1 MGNLKFDIDDTCVK
15 CGACAEDCPVQC
27 ITEGT
32 TKFIAIQSALLE
44 PYKCISYLKIV
55 QACSNLK
62 WVSVI
67 GRLKKEQAC
76 TNLKRARVIGLLK
89 IEQACSNLKWARV
102 IGHLK
107 K

>member
-1 MGNLKFDIDDTCVK
+1 MLNAVLALKTAQYNASPKEPLNLLLVTAVS
-15 CGACAEDCPVQC
+15 AVV
-27 ITEGT
+27 
-32 TKFIAIQSALLE
+32 IAIQSALLE